1 MVLTK
6 EAQDTVEWL
15 RVKFGF
21 ETTPFEMAQLT
32 LLARIARALEGPGP
46 QKTVYN
52 IHTAGVDATMKQAE
66 RREREGEQ

>member
-21 ETTPFEMAQLT
+21 EPTPFEMAQLT
-32 LLARIARALEGPGP
+32 LLARMARALES
-46 QKTVYN
+46 
-52 IHTAGVDATMKQAE
+52 AGESQ
-66 RREREGEQ
+66 